1 MPAQPSTTAYRRR
14 VLQLRTRLH
23 GGYYG
28 SDKVLLAELSLLG
41 RFHLLPEVLLL
52 RRCHRNQSSTLA
64 LTQKATWIGG
74 GKAPGWLTLRLQKV
88 IPGYI
93 EVVRDAPIALADK
106 VVCYSAIA
114 YRLIAPQTWIKQF
127 LPGRYTET

>member
-1 MPAQPSTTAYRRR
+1 MPAPGEIYFGPFEESPF
-14 VLQLRTRLH
+14 
-23 GGYYG
+23 GID
-28 SDKVLLAELSLLG
+28 S
-41 RFHLLPEVLLL
+41 
-52 RRCHRNQSSTLA
+52 
-64 LTQKATWIGG
+64 

-93 EVVRDAPIALADK
+93 EVVRDAPITLADK